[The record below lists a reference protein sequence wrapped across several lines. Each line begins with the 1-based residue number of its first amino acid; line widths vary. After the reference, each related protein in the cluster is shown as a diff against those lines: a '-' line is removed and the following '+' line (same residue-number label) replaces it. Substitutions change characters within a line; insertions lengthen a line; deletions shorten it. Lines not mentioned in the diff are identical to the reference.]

1 MAEGIINTNHD
12 YSGTNVAKANGR
24 SGTIDSNNCNRIGNL
39 VICSGR
45 IHTMDNET
53 ASGTFF
59 LIPEGYR
66 PYAQLRSNGFMD
78 VNNVGMVPVMATINT
93 NGTVEI
99 RYSSSYTCTQVG
111 FTATYS
117 I

>member
-24 SGTIDSNNCNRIGNL
+24 SGTIDSNNCTRLGNI
-39 VICSGR
+39 VTCSGR

-53 ASGTFF
+53 ASGAFF
-59 LIPEGYR
+59 VIPEGYR
-66 PYAQLRSNGFMD
+66 PYAQFRTFGYMN
-78 VNNVGMVPVMATINT
+78 VNNVGWVPLLATISA
-93 NGTVEI
+93 NGTVELT
-99 RYSSSYTCTQVG
+99 YSSSYTCNQVG
-111 FTATYS
+111 FAASYS